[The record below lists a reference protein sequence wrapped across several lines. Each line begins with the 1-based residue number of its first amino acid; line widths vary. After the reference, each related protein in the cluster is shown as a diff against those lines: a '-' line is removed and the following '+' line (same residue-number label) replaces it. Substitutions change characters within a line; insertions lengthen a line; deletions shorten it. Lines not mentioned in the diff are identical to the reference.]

1 MGSGLT
7 VTEPVA
13 NKPIRAT
20 GTSQNRRQQHMLSL
34 FSQPQYCSKLINNIL
49 PIQEGSKSL

>member
-13 NKPIRAT
+13 KKPIRAT

-49 PIQEGSKSL
+49 PVQEESKNL